1 MLDLSRMLGRYERFG
16 GSEQSFMDALPEGW
30 QDMRRGQLMNAG
42 IRDLLQ
48 GIRRD
53 WRTRFRDRFGGEKRH
68 NDPSPPIPVDPQQ
81 EAMDQGDPYGNPFT
95 PSGVSLGSML
105 TRRPIS

>member
-68 NDPSPPIPVDPQQ
+68 NDPSPVPV
-81 EAMDQGDPYGNPFT
+81 EAEAEPMMEQGDPYGNPFT
-95 PSGVSLGSML
+95 PTPVALGSML
-105 TRRPIS
+105 SRRPIT